1 MIYTFSN
8 KALEIKVN
16 TKGAELISL
25 LYKGKE
31 LLWQANEPWKRTAP
45 ILFPIVGKLKN
56 NQYRYLN
63 TIYTLE
69 QHGFARDKEWLCTS
83 LNAKQGKIQ
92 FELTDDEETF
102 SKYPFRFSLISEY
115 SFIDDNSIKIH
126 FKVFN
131 PHYNVLPFS
140 IGLHPAFNTFNDL
153 DNCRV
158 FFKGHSIPL
167 PLKRTLLKDGLLS
180 DEKEIISD
188 EPTIKLQTCLFE
200 NDAIVLENTGINE
213 MILSNKHWN
222 YQISIKS
229 DCKHWGIWTK
239 AKYLDFVCIEPWMG
253 IADTINT
260 NGDILNKKDIILL
273 QAYQSFEWS
282 VEIRVLKSM

>member
-1 MIYTFSN
+1 MVYTLNN
-8 KALEIKVN
+8 KTIALKVN

-31 LLWQANEPWKRTAP
+31 LLWQANDPWKRTAP

-63 TIYTLE
+63 AIYTLE

-83 LNAKQGKIQ
+83 INVKQGKIQ
-92 FELTDDEETF
+92 LELTDDDETF
-102 SKYPFRFSLISEY
+102 SKYPFHFSLITEY

-140 IGLHPAFNTFNDL
+140 IGFHPAFNTFNDL
-153 DNCRV
+153 DNCQV
-158 FFKGHSIPL
+158 FFKGHSISL

-188 EPTIKLQTCLFE
+188 DTNIKLQANLFE
-200 NDAIVLENTGINE
+200 NDAIVLENAGINE
-213 MILSNKHWN
+213 AILSNNNWN

-229 DCKHWGIWTK
+229 NCNHWGIWTK
-239 AKYLDFVCIEPWMG
+239 PKCTNLVCIEPWMG
-253 IADTINT
+253 IADNLNT

-273 QAYQSFEWS
+273 EAYQFLEWD
-282 VEIRVLKSM
+282 VEIRILE

>member
-1 MIYTFSN
+1 MVYTLNN
-8 KALEIKVN
+8 KTIALKVN

-31 LLWQANEPWKRTAP
+31 LLWQANDPWKRTAP

-63 TIYTLE
+63 AIYTLE

-83 LNAKQGKIQ
+83 INVKQGKIQ
-92 FELTDDEETF
+92 LELTDDDETF
-102 SKYPFRFSLISEY
+102 SKYPFHFSLITEY

-140 IGLHPAFNTFNDL
+140 IGFHPAFNTFNDL
-153 DNCRV
+153 DNCKV

-188 EPTIKLQTCLFE
+188 DTNIKLQANLFE
-200 NDAIVLENTGINE
+200 NDAIVLENAGINE
-213 MILSNKHWN
+213 AILSNNNWN

-229 DCKHWGIWTK
+229 NCNHWGIWTK
-239 AKYLDFVCIEPWMG
+239 PKCTNFVCIEPWMG
-253 IADTINT
+253 IADNLNT

-273 QAYQSFEWS
+273 EAYQFLEWD
-282 VEIRVLKSM
+282 VEIRILE